1 MELKYNKIQ
10 TTGTDTPLK
19 IVKGHF
25 ATNHA
30 HTNYYFDLTTV
41 KSRLS
46 EAGGIAQALV
56 HMYLYDMIVDTI
68 VCMEGTEVI
77 GTLLAQE
84 LTKGGFM
91 SKNAHKTIYVI
102 KPEAFTS
109 GQCFITL
116 VHTSYK
122 KKLLAISDK
131 VLIIKR
137 SNIAEGQLE
146 RRRKDMTNLILLAVV
161 IRIIVSIIVVNG
173 NAYLRYTESGIA

>member
-1 MELKYNKIQ
+1 MPAELFLL
-10 TTGTDTPLK
+10 TGSSAEFP
-19 IVKGHF
+19 VKQ
-25 ATNHA
+25 
-30 HTNYYFDLTTV
+30 
-41 KSRLS
+41 K
-46 EAGGIAQALV
+46 
-56 HMYLYDMIVDTI
+56 
-68 VCMEGTEVI
+68 
-77 GTLLAQE
+77 
-84 LTKGGFM
+84 
-91 SKNAHKTIYVI
+91 
-102 KPEAFTS
+102 AFTS
-109 GQCFITL
+109 EQCFITL

>member
-1 MELKYNKIQ
+1 MPAELFETLRNSLLNK
-10 TTGTDTPLK
+10 K
-19 IVKGHF
+19 
-25 ATNHA
+25 
-30 HTNYYFDLTTV
+30 
-41 KSRLS
+41 
-46 EAGGIAQALV
+46 
-56 HMYLYDMIVDTI
+56 
-68 VCMEGTEVI
+68 
-77 GTLLAQE
+77 
-84 LTKGGFM
+84 
-91 SKNAHKTIYVI
+91 
-102 KPEAFTS
+102 AFTS
-109 GQCFITL
+109 EQCFITL

>member
-1 MELKYNKIQ
+1 MYFITTKRMLEVCFFQHTPTFIIEPLNK
-10 TTGTDTPLK
+10 K
-19 IVKGHF
+19 
-25 ATNHA
+25 A
-30 HTNYYFDLTTV
+30 LT
-41 KSRLS
+41 SQRC
-46 EAGGIAQALV
+46 
-56 HMYLYDMIVDTI
+56 Y
-68 VCMEGTEVI
+68 
-77 GTLLAQE
+77 
-84 LTKGGFM
+84 
-91 SKNAHKTIYVI
+91 
-102 KPEAFTS
+102 
-109 GQCFITL
+109 ITL